1 MFYSLIIALMLTTIV
16 SLLSMLAISISG
28 IAIVLGI
35 FFIKAGK
42 REAHKKAMITA
53 SVFALVFVL
62 LYVLRNVLQAQGL
75 VPVGKYEGPYR
86 GLFLFI
92 LWSHTALAIVNFPLA
107 VITLRYAFKGMFEKH
122 RKIAPI
128 TAFVW
133 IYVAV
138 TGWLIFYFMQFLNP

>member
-1 MFYSLIIALMLTTIV
+1 MLTTFIT
-16 SLLSMLAISISG
+16 LLSMLTISVSG
-28 IAIVLGI
+28 IAIVLGV
-35 FFIKAGK
+35 FLIKSGR

-53 SVFALVFVL
+53 SVFALIFVF
-62 LYVLRNVLQAQGL
+62 LYILRNILQAQGL
-75 VPVGKYEGPYR
+75 VPVGKYEGPHR

-92 LWSHTALAIVNFPLA
+92 LWSHTTLAIVNFPLA
-107 VITLRYAFKGMFEKH
+107 VITLRYAFKGVFERH

-138 TGWLIFYFMQFLNP
+138 TGWLIFYFMQFLNQ

>member
-1 MFYSLIIALMLTTIV
+1 MLTTFI
-16 SLLSMLAISISG
+16 SLLSMLTISISG
-28 IAIVLGI
+28 IAIVLGV
-35 FFIKAGK
+35 FLIKSGR

-53 SVFALVFVL
+53 SVFALIFVF
-62 LYVLRNVLQAQGL
+62 LYILRNILQAQGL
-75 VPVGKYEGPYR
+75 VPVGKYEGPYK

-92 LWSHTALAIVNFPLA
+92 LWSHTTLAIVNFPLA
-107 VITLRYAFKGMFEKH
+107 VITLRYAFKGVFERH

-138 TGWLIFYFMQFLNP
+138 TGWLIFYFMQFLNQ

>member
-1 MFYSLIIALMLTTIV
+1 MLTTFVTI
-16 SLLSMLAISISG
+16 LSMLTISISG
-28 IAIVLGI
+28 LAIVLGVFLI
-35 FFIKAGK
+35 RAGK

-53 SVFALVFVL
+53 SVFALIFVF
-62 LYVLRNVLQAQGL
+62 LYILRNVLQAQGL

-107 VITLRYAFKGMFEKH
+107 VITLRYALKGLFEKH

-138 TGWLIFYFMQFLNP
+138 TGWLIFYFMQFLNR

>member
-1 MFYSLIIALMLTTIV
+1 MPYIYITMLAFFIT
-16 SLLSMLAISISG
+16 LLSMLTISISG
-28 IAIVLGI
+28 IAVLAGI
-35 FFIKAGK
+35 FLIKSGK

-53 SVFALVFVL
+53 SVFALIFVF

-75 VPVGKYEGPYR
+75 VPLGKYEGPYK

-92 LWSHTALAIVNFPLA
+92 LWSHTALAVINFPLA
-107 VITLRYAFKGMFEKH
+107 VITLRYAFKGLFEKH
-122 RKIAPI
+122 RRIAPI
-128 TAFVW
+128 TALVW